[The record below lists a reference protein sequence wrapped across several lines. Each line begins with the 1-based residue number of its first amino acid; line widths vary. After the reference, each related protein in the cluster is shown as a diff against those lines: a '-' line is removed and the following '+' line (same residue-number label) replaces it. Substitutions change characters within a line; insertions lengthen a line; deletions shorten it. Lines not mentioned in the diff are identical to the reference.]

1 MYFLSV
7 LGSKKNINV
16 KQKRGLRSAINNYW
30 MRLSRISWFVSGE
43 QINYCNNWSMRH
55 GQITIFCN
63 NRVQLSF
70 SQWVC
75 FFNEYLA
82 FCHFYTKL
90 IARRRKAWFHLCMS
104 RVLFV
109 AKHSWTTLPMS
120 RPLFVYSYL
129 QVTCM
134 VGSLPMKRK
143 KYLYQMII

>member
-55 GQITIFCN
+55 GQITIFCI

-109 AKHSWTTLPMS
+109 AKHSWTTFKFKFIKKNWENTKYDV
-120 RPLFVYSYL
+120 PLLAVSYSYSRRA
-129 QVTCM
+129 VAWH
-134 VGSLPMKRK
+134 
-143 KYLYQMII
+143 